1 VSFKDR
7 DSPGGMPE
15 QGRLRADVARLAVPR
30 HPIGSPDALRAAEDH
45 VAGELGAAGLR
56 VERQLFT
63 WGRREFHNVLG
74 TLDGTDA
81 SRPWVVVGAH
91 FDSVARSPG
100 ADDNASGVAAM
111 LEVARLLA
119 ARRPAATVQCVGF
132 NLEEIQSPLEGIRGG
147 GAHGI
152 GPFRIG
158 SRAYA
163 RSLRARGQA
172 LAGALVLEM
181 LGFTGPRQVVP
192 AAVRLVKKVPATG
205 DFLAAVG
212 DARSAEILATFVRA
226 AEGIVPVVP
235 LAVPLRGWLVP
246 DVRRSDNARFWDA
259 GYPALL
265 ITDTAELRNPHYH
278 RATDTPETLDYGFLE
293 RATGAVARAVWEMAG
308 PGDEAGEKVR
318 G

>member
-1 VSFKDR
+1 
-7 DSPGGMPE
+7 MPDL
-15 QGRLRADVARLAVPR
+15 GRLRADVARLAVPR
-30 HPIGSPDALRAAEDH
+30 HPRASPDALRAAEDH
-45 VAGELGAAGLR
+45 VAGELGAAGFR

-81 SRPWVVVGAH
+81 ARPWVVVGAH

-111 LEVARLLA
+111 LEVARLLGA
-119 ARRPAATVQCVGF
+119 SRMPATLQCVGF
-132 NLEEIQSPLEGIRGG
+132 NLEEIQGPLDGVRSG

-163 RSLRARGQA
+163 RSLRARGQPI
-172 LAGALVLEM
+172 AGALVLEM

-192 AAVRLVKKVPATG
+192 AAVRLVREVPRTG

-212 DARSAEILATFVRA
+212 DGRSAELLRTFVRA
-226 AEGIVPVVP
+226 AEGIVPLVP

-246 DVRRSDNARFWDA
+246 DVRRSDNARFWDE
-259 GYPALL
+259 GYPALMV
-265 ITDTAELRNPHYH
+265 TDTAELRNPHYH
-278 RATDTPETLDYGFLE
+278 RASDTPETLDYDFLA
-293 RATGAVARAVWEMAG
+293 RGTRAVARAVEALAG
-308 PGDEAGEKVR
+308 AP
-318 G
+318 

>member
-1 VSFKDR
+1 
-7 DSPGGMPE
+7 MPE
-15 QGRLRADVARLAVPR
+15 QGRLRADVAQLAVPR
-30 HPIGSPDALRAAEDH
+30 HPAECPDALRAAEDH

-63 WGRREFHNVLG
+63 WGRRECHNVLG

-111 LEVARLLA
+111 LEVARLLGA
-119 ARRPAATVQCVGF
+119 SRMPATLQCVGF
-132 NLEEIQSPLEGIRGG
+132 NLEEVQSPLGG
-147 GAHGI
+147 LRPGQGGHGI

-226 AEGIVPVVP
+226 AEGIVPVVT

-278 RATDTPETLDYGFLE
+278 RATDTPETLDYGFLA
-293 RATGAVARAVWEMAG
+293 RGTRAVLRAVCELAG
-308 PGDEAGEKVR
+308 AADEAGEKVR